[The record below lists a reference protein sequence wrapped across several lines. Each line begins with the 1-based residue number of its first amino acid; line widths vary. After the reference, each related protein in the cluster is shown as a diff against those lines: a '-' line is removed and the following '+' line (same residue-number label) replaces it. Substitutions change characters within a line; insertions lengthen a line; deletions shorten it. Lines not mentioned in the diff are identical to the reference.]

1 MRCVPGITTAYR
13 EASILNKEKAA
24 LFSSLRRIAENAEA
38 AFDQPCAQ
46 APKCRVALEFKG
58 AMPDWN
64 KGDLATWS

>member
-1 MRCVPGITTAYR
+1 MRCVPGITTASR

-46 APKCRVALEFKG
+46 APKRRVA
-58 AMPDWN
+58 
-64 KGDLATWS
+64 